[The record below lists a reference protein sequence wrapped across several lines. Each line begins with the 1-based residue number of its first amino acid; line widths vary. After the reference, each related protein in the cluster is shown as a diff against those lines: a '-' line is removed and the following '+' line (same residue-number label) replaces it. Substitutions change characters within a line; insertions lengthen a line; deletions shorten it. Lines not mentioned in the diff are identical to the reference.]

1 MLVQSVAVDSNC
13 LLQQSNWSRD

>member
-13 LLQQSNWSRD
+13 LLQQSDWSRD